1 MNVYYYHRKNKKRY
15 TITPYVSRV
24 DFAGGV
30 DNFYQ
35 TAMIDISGSARV
47 PYDTG
52 ERVRVYTATKK
63 LLFEGRVF
71 KCERNGDSSVTLTCY
86 DPCYYLYRSETTLVS
101 DEMTLSALFIRL
113 AEEVGLKVGY
123 VAKTTKKHFGLEFA
137 STTMQNI
144 LQTVM
149 GLERAE
155 TKKRYYVRARA
166 GRIELRERGALQ
178 KSVLIS
184 KEVTESLKSVLSAE
198 NTYTTIDYENQIDS
212 GSKSTGDSET
222 SSGMKTV
229 ADYKGPDTIGNR
241 EGIGSSIQG
250 TDKWNDMM
258 VKYGKKEGIDPLFLK
273 TIMAIESG
281 GGEKRTGPPLPEG
294 DHAYGLFQIVPSK
307 VDTKVDVNRLLDGEY
322 NMRKSIDIMLKEKGS
337 MAKGLGKKMS
347 VKEMAHFWVGYSQ
360 GSYALGYVELASQIY
375 AGFGGD
381 PDSLIT
387 DPKKIPTGSAK
398 KKTSKST
405 KIGAIDDPFGLGGKL
420 GIIKKYHTGQ
430 YPSMHAMDKA
440 MDLIQKQLMKE
451 ERSVEVQMPGHYLG
465 LAGRKVKFDSPIAT
479 AKGTWYIKDH
489 RHTLDQY
496 GHKMTLTLSKYDETP
511 EPEYET
517 PTTNEIDKLPVS
529 SVKGTVLPM
538 RKGTYEVGNYRF
550 RSKTFYNARPEHAG
564 IDLLG
569 DIGTPLYAVTNMMIV
584 KNYRSDSYGWCV
596 IGQGSIGEGEMQF
609 LYAHMNNPSPHKPGA
624 AVKVG
629 QKIGELGN
637 TGTSTDPHLHFE
649 VCKPYWVQGIKN
661 KLDPEKYFD
670 F

>member
-1 MNVYYYHRKNKKRY
+1 MKIYYYHRKNKKRY
-15 TITPYVSRV
+15 DITPYTRLFDCS
-24 DFAGGV
+24 GGV

-35 TAMIDISGSARV
+35 VAIIELTAAAAV

-52 ERVRVYTATKK
+52 ERIRAYSNKK
-63 LLFEGRVF
+63 LIFEGRVMNL
-71 KCERNGDSSVTLTCY
+71 KRNGNGDVTLTCY
-86 DPCYYLYRSETTLVS
+86 DACYYLFRSETSVTTP
-101 DEMTLSALFIRL
+101 EITLSDLFKRL
-113 AEEVGLKVGY
+113 AEEVGLQVGY

-137 STTMQNI
+137 KTTMQDI

-155 TKKRYYVRARA
+155 TKKRYYVRAYA
-166 GRIELRERGALQ
+166 GRIELRERGAM
-178 KSVLIS
+178 SECVVIS
-184 KEVTESLKSVLSAE
+184 KDVTSRLESVLSAE
-198 NTYTTIDYENQIDS
+198 KTYTAIDYENQIDS
-212 GSKSTGDSET
+212 GTKSNGDSET
-222 SSGMKTV
+222 TSGLKTV
-229 ADYKGPDTIGNR
+229 ADYKGPDKIGDR

-250 TDKWNDMM
+250 TDEWNEMM

-281 GGEKRTGPPLPEG
+281 GGEKRTGPPLPNG

-307 VDTKVDVNRLLDGEY
+307 VGTKVDVNRLLDGEY
-322 NMRKSIDIMLKEKGS
+322 NMRKSIDIMLKEKGDI
-337 MAKGLGKKMS
+337 AKGLGKKMS

-387 DPKKIPTGSAK
+387 DPKKNPAGSAK
-398 KKTSKST
+398 KKSSKKT
-405 KIGAIDDPFGLGGKL
+405 EIGFIDDFGLGGKL

-430 YPSMHAMDKA
+430 YPSKHAMDKA
-440 MDLIQKQLMKE
+440 MDLIRKELMRE
-451 ERSVEVQMPGHYLG
+451 ERTVEVEMPGHRLG
-465 LAGRKVKFDSPIAT
+465 IAGRKVAFEAPIAT
-479 AKGTWYIKDH
+479 TKGTWYIKAH
-489 RHTLDQY
+489 RHTFNQY
-496 GHKMTLTLSKYDETP
+496 GHKMNLTLSKYDKTP

-517 PTTNEIDKLPVS
+517 PTINPIDQEPVS

-538 RKGTYEVGNYRF
+538 KKGTYDIGSYRF
-550 RSKTFYNARPEHAG
+550 KSRTYYNPRPEHAG

-569 DIGTPLYAVTNMMIV
+569 KIGTPLYAVTNMMIV
-584 KNYRSDSYGWCV
+584 KNYRSDTYGWCV

-609 LYAHMNNPSPHKPGA
+609 LYAHMNNPSPHKLGS

-629 QKIGELGN
+629 EKIGELGN

>member
-1 MNVYYYHRKNKKRY
+1 MKIYYYHRKNKKRY
-15 TITPYVSRV
+15 DITPYTRLFDCS
-24 DFAGGV
+24 GGV

-35 TAMIDISGSARV
+35 VAIIELTAAAAV

-52 ERVRVYTATKK
+52 ERIRVYSNKK
-63 LLFEGRVF
+63 LIFEGRVMNL
-71 KCERNGDSSVTLTCY
+71 KRNGNGDITLTCY
-86 DPCYYLYRSETTLVS
+86 DACYYLFRSETSVTTP
-101 DEMTLSALFIRL
+101 EITLSDLFKRL
-113 AEEVGLKVGY
+113 AEEVGLQVGY

-137 STTMQNI
+137 KTTMQDI

-155 TKKRYYVRARA
+155 TKKRYYVRAYA
-166 GRIELRERGALQ
+166 GRIELRERGAM
-178 KSVLIS
+178 SECVVIS
-184 KEVTESLKSVLSAE
+184 KDVTSRLESVLSAE
-198 NTYTTIDYENQIDS
+198 KTYTAIDYENQIDS
-212 GSKSTGDSET
+212 GAKSNGDSET
-222 SSGMKTV
+222 TSGLKTV
-229 ADYKGPDTIGNR
+229 ADYKGPDKIGDR

-250 TDKWNDMM
+250 TDEWNEMM

-281 GGEKRTGPPLPEG
+281 GGEKRTGPPLPNG

-307 VDTKVDVNRLLDGEY
+307 VGTKVDVNRLLDGEY
-322 NMRKSIDIMLKEKGS
+322 NMRKSIDIMLKEKGDI
-337 MAKGLGKKMS
+337 AKGLGKKMS

-360 GSYALGYVELASQIY
+360 LPYALGYVELASQIY

-398 KKTSKST
+398 KKSNK
-405 KIGAIDDPFGLGGKL
+405 KKEIGFIDDFGLGGKL

-430 YPSMHAMDKA
+430 YPSKHAMDKA
-440 MDLIQKQLMKE
+440 MDLLRKELMRE
-451 ERSVEVQMPGHYLG
+451 ERTVEVEMPGHRLG
-465 LAGRKVKFDSPIAT
+465 IAGRKVAFETPIAT
-479 AKGTWYIKDH
+479 TKGTWYIKAH
-489 RHTLDQY
+489 RHTFDQY
-496 GHKMTLTLSKYDETP
+496 GHKMNLTLSKYDETP

-517 PTTNEIDKLPVS
+517 PTINPIDQEPVS

-538 RKGTYEVGNYRF
+538 KKGTYDIGSFRF
-550 RSKTFYNARPEHAG
+550 RSRTYYNPRPEHAG

-569 DIGTPLYAVTNMMIV
+569 KIGTPLHAVTNMMIV
-584 KNYRSDSYGWCV
+584 KNYRSDTYGWCV

-609 LYAHMNNPSPHKPGA
+609 LYAHMNNPSPHKLGS

-629 QKIGELGN
+629 EKIGELGN

>member
-1 MNVYYYHRKNKKRY
+1 MKIYYYHRKSKKRY
-15 TITPYVSRV
+15 DITPYTRLFDCS
-24 DFAGGV
+24 GGV
-30 DNFYQ
+30 DRFYQ
-35 TAMIDISGSARV
+35 VAIIELTAAAAV

-52 ERVRVYTATKK
+52 ERIRVYSNKK
-63 LLFEGRVF
+63 LIFEGRVMNL
-71 KCERNGDSSVTLTCY
+71 KRNGNGDITLTCY
-86 DPCYYLYRSETTLVS
+86 DACYYLFRSETSVATP
-101 DEMTLSALFIRL
+101 EITLSDLFKRL

-137 STTMQNI
+137 KTTMQDI

-155 TKKRYYVRARA
+155 TKKRYYVRAYA
-166 GRIELRERGALQ
+166 GRIELRERGAMS
-178 KSVLIS
+178 KCVVIS
-184 KEVTESLKSVLSAE
+184 KDVTSRLESVLSAE
-198 NTYTTIDYENQIDS
+198 KTYTVIDYENQIDS
-212 GSKSTGDSET
+212 GTKSNGDSET
-222 SSGMKTV
+222 TSGLKTV
-229 ADYKGPDTIGNR
+229 ADYKGPDKIGNR

-250 TDKWNDMM
+250 TDEWNEMM

-281 GGEKRTGPPLPEG
+281 GGEKRTGPPLPNG

-307 VDTKVDVNRLLDGEY
+307 VGTKVDVNRLLDGEY
-322 NMRKSIDIMLKEKGS
+322 NMKKSIDIMLKEKGNI
-337 MAKGLGKKMS
+337 AKGLGKKMS

-398 KKTSKST
+398 KKSSK
-405 KIGAIDDPFGLGGKL
+405 KKEIGFIDDFGLGGKL

-430 YPSMHAMDKA
+430 YPSKHAMDKA
-440 MDLIQKQLMKE
+440 MDLIQKELMRE
-451 ERSVEVQMPGHYLG
+451 ERTVEVEMPGHQLG
-465 LAGRKVKFDSPIAT
+465 IAGRKVAFEAPIAT
-479 AKGTWYIKDH
+479 TKGTWYIKSH
-489 RHTLDQY
+489 RHTFDQY
-496 GHKMTLTLSKYDETP
+496 GHKMNLTLSKYDETP

-517 PTTNEIDKLPVS
+517 PTINPIDQEPVS

-538 RKGTYEVGNYRF
+538 KKGTYDIGSYRF
-550 RSKTFYNARPEHAG
+550 KSRTYYNPRPEHAG

-569 DIGTPLYAVTNMMIV
+569 KIGTPLYAVTNMMIV
-584 KNYRSDSYGWCV
+584 KNYRSDTYGWCV

-609 LYAHMNNPSPHKPGA
+609 LYAHMNNPSPHKLGS

-629 QKIGELGN
+629 EKIGELGN